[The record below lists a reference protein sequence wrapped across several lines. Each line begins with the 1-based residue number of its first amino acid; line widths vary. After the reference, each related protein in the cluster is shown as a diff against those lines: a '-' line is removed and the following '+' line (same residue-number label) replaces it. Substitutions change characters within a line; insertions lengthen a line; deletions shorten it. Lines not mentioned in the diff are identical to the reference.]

1 MSSAA
6 ETSAEDSPAAAPRRP
21 VPVPAPLVRGTV
33 GALVF
38 FAGLEALTRADLV
51 SREYLPPA
59 STVLRETVEL
69 LTRGEFLYA
78 TWETIRAALIGL
90 GIAAAIAV
98 PAGLLLGWG
107 RAAYRASMTI
117 IEFLRP
123 IPSVALIPLA
133 ILLYGRGNSMKV
145 ALVIY
150 ACVWPILFN
159 TIYGIRA
166 VDPVAADSARAL
178 GLGRLQ
184 IAVRVQLPSASPF
197 IFTGVKIAAGLA
209 VILAVSAEL
218 LAGGTEGIGIW
229 MLEASAIGNQTRV
242 YAVTVVSGLIGLAL
256 HLVLAAA
263 ERRMFAWH
271 AVAVETA

>member
-6 ETSAEDSPAAAPRRP
+6 ETSADDSLAAAPRRP

>member
-178 GLGRLQ
+178 GLGRMQ

>member
-6 ETSAEDSPAAAPRRP
+6 ETSADDSPAAAPRRP
-21 VPVPAPLVRGTV
+21 VLVPAPLVRGTV

-69 LTRGEFLYA
+69 LTRGDFLFA
-78 TWETIRAALIGL
+78 IWETVRAALIGL

-107 RAAYRASMTI
+107 RAAYRASMTT

-184 IAVRVQLPSASPF
+184 VAVRVQLPSASPF
-197 IFTGVKIAAGLA
+197 IFTGVKIAVGLA

>member
-1 MSSAA
+1 MSSGA
-6 ETSAEDSPAAAPRRP
+6 ETSADDSLAAAPRRP

-69 LTRGEFLYA
+69 LTRGEFLHA

>member
-6 ETSAEDSPAAAPRRP
+6 ETSADDSPAAAPRRP

-69 LTRGEFLYA
+69 LTRGEFLFA
-78 TWETIRAALIGL
+78 IWETVRAALIGL
-90 GIAAAIAV
+90 GVAAAIAV

-184 IAVRVQLPSASPF
+184 VAVRVQLPSASPF

-271 AVAVETA
+271 AVEVETA

>member
-6 ETSAEDSPAAAPRRP
+6 DTSADDSLAAAPRRP

-38 FAGLEALTRADLV
+38 FAGLEALTRA
-51 SREYLPPA
+51 
-59 STVLRETVEL
+59 
-69 LTRGEFLYA
+69 
-78 TWETIRAALIGL
+78 GL

-107 RAAYRASMTI
+107 RVAYRASMTI

-159 TIYGIRA
+159 TIYGIRS

>member
-1 MSSAA
+1 MSPAA
-6 ETSAEDSPAAAPRRP
+6 EPSADDSPAAAPRRP

-51 SREYLPPA
+51 SSEYLPPA

-69 LTRGEFLYA
+69 LTRGEFLYS
-78 TWETIRAALIGL
+78 TWETVRAALVGL
-90 GIAAAIAV
+90 GIAAALAV

-107 RAAYRASMTI
+107 RAAYRAAMTI

-159 TIYGIRA
+159 TIYGIRS

-184 IAVRVQLPSASPF
+184 VAVRVQLPSASPF
-197 IFTGVKIAAGLA
+197 IFTGVKIAAGIA

-229 MLEASAIGNQTRV
+229 MLEASAVGNQTRV

-271 AVAVETA
+271 AVAVEGS

>member
-6 ETSAEDSPAAAPRRP
+6 ETSADDSLAAAPRRP

-178 GLGRLQ
+178 GLGRMQ